1 MFDDEQDILREMRIH
16 LNEFDCSQTHTQDEY
31 DKWIKDA
38 EDIEYKLFWCRL
50 AKLGL
55 ADGFRI
61 FQSRLGKAIEEVNK
75 INEVNK
81 YV

>member
-38 EDIEYKLFWCRL
+38 EDIEYRLFWCRL

-61 FQSRLGKAIEEVNK
+61 FISRLSKGVEGINK
-75 INEVNK
+75 NV
-81 YV
+81 